1 MKRKKIFPIP
11 VEELE
16 TYPTKRLLARL
27 KSLHQCEESFE
38 LSDRDESERSLNSD
52 LIEFKQT
59 DEWKTEY
66 NKLKEI
72 LKNREH
78 ITKNKNNI
86 RVHSR

>member
-1 MKRKKIFPIP
+1 MKRKKIYPIS

-38 LSDRDESERSLNSD
+38 LSDRDESERNLNSD
-52 LIEFKQT
+52 LIEFKKT
-59 DEWKTEY
+59 EEWKIEY
-66 NKLKEI
+66 DKLKEI

-78 ITKNKNNI
+78 IPKKQK
-86 RVHSR
+86 

>member
-1 MKRKKIFPIP
+1 MKRKMIFPLSI
-11 VEELE
+11 EELE

-38 LSDRDESERSLNSD
+38 LSDRDESERNLNPE
-52 LIEFKQT
+52 LIEFKQSE
-59 DEWKTEY
+59 EWQTEY

-78 ITKNKNNI
+78 I
-86 RVHSR
+86 SRR

>member
-1 MKRKKIFPIP
+1 MKRKKIYPIS

-38 LSDRDESERSLNSD
+38 LSDRDESERNLNSD
-52 LIEFKQT
+52 LIEFKET
-59 DEWKTEY
+59 EEWKIEY
-66 NKLKEI
+66 DKLKEI

-78 ITKNKNNI
+78 IPKKQK
-86 RVHSR
+86 